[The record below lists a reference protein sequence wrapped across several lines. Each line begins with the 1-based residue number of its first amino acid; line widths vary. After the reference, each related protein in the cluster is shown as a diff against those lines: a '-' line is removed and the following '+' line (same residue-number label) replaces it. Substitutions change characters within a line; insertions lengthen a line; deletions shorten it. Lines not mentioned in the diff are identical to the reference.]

1 MNVIIKSDF
10 LSLFLVTILLVS
22 TMMLTSIE
30 TGQNNVRYLMSCM
43 MQDFLC
49 KINSVML
56 YDTLCMH
63 VCMYV

>member
-63 VCMYV
+63 VCMYG